1 MRDQNGDAVVH
12 AIVRQTAGKHK
23 FDCLLALLINS
34 DAGSLDIN
42 LITADNNTALHLAV
56 KVRFASVLLG
66 EGGRGRGGKGKGG
79 RGSEEGNWGRRA
91 NGKKGRFGLI

>member
-1 MRDQNGDAVVH
+1 MH
-12 AIVRQTAGKHK
+12 AIVRRTADKHK

-42 LITADNNTALHLAV
+42 LISADNNTALHLAV

-66 EGGRGRGGKGKGG
+66 EGGRGRGGKGERGEGGKGTP
-79 RGSEEGNWGRRA
+79 S
-91 NGKKGRFGLI
+91 